1 MIEADGNNRR
11 LTYSLDSY
19 DNMIWI
25 EEYPVVMITHNVFEN
40 KDEGQYIESSKNG
53 TVSNM

>member
-1 MIEADGNNRR
+1 
-11 LTYSLDSY
+11 
-19 DNMIWI
+19 MIWI